1 MATTD
6 ANIFPLQ
13 NHAFRIPVRFIDAT
27 GNLITGWTGGASVI
41 IADAV
46 SLGAGNAPVEVGTTG
61 EGYLDLT
68 ATQMNGRMVQGKC
81 TVTNSN
87 STAFSFAIY
96 TYPAWDTSTGV
107 GTANTV
113 RPKDPLGK
121 IAWIFANF
129 FNLHNFSRSTGIETV
144 YSETG
149 GTLTSGQTIGSD
161 IAYQHD
167 QPVP

>member
-1 MATTD
+1 MSASSSTV
-6 ANIFPLQ
+6 FPLQ
-13 NHAFRIPVRFIDAT
+13 SAAFRIPVIFRDT
-27 GNLITGWTGGASVI
+27 QGNLITGWTTPASTVIVDGA
-41 IADAV
+41 AAV
-46 SLGAGNAPVEVGTTG
+46 SGNAPVENATSG
-61 EGYLDLT
+61 EGILDLT
-68 ATQMNGRMVQGKC
+68 AAQMNGRLIQVKC
-81 TVTNSN
+81 TVGNANMVATCYG
-87 STAFSFAIY
+87 IY

-113 RPKDPLGK
+113 RPKDPIGK
-121 IAWIFANF
+121 IAWLFANF

-167 QPVP
+167 QPSP